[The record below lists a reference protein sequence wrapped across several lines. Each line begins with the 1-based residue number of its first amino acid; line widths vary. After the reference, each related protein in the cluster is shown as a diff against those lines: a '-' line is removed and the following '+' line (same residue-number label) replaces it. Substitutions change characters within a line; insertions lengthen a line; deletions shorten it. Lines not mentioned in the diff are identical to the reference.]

1 MLRYSLVI
9 MPLRP
14 VRSAVFAALAALGL
28 FLALAP
34 NAHASKDTWVA
45 VQSPNFL
52 VLSNAGDKEARKIAD
67 QFEQFREVFRTT
79 FPKLRVDLG
88 KPLIIFAVKNEDSL
102 KLLLPGYWETKGH
115 AHPDGLYAPGEERHF
130 VALRTN
136 VESDNPYQVVYHE
149 YTHALM
155 NLNFRDLPIWFGEGL
170 AEFYGNSTIHE
181 KDVEIGKISAYHL
194 QVLQQNRLIPIDAL
208 LAADAQSPYYNEQ
221 NRVSV
226 FYAESWAIVHY
237 LMLDREARK
246 LQLLNK
252 FLAAWSASGNQIE
265 AAQSTFGD
273 LKKFAQAMEAY
284 VRQPSFYFSRV
295 QTSVRGDPKSYSSRD
310 LPPAELAAYRALFY
324 VHTQRPKESGSSVE
338 EALQADAKLS
348 LAYEAR
354 GILKFTGQDY
364 AAAET
369 DFVHAI
375 ESNSTSFVPYFF
387 EAETQLRR
395 GIPTMEQSAKLT
407 ALLEKAT
414 AMNPQFAP
422 AFAALATVYST
433 SPERL
438 EQAIA
443 VGRKAVDLE
452 PGNLT
457 YAVNF
462 AYVLLNTGKTAD
474 ARVLAGRIRQAARAP
489 TDTSNAEELLVAI
502 GNAEVHDKQMAAL
515 AERAKQAA
523 QEPHSVETVSTTVE
537 ATNSSSAPVVKF
549 DAPPS
554 PGSPAKKSNR
564 IEYAVE
570 GIIASAECNADTA
583 GKVTLTVNRAGMKF
597 QYSSLNQLYVVST
610 AKEDSGQAPACSNW
624 KGRRVRLYFYQTK
637 NRPYAGELNTIQFF

>member
-1 MLRYSLVI
+1 

-14 VRSAVFAALAALGL
+14 VRSTVFVALLTLVL
-28 FLALAP
+28 FVLAP
-34 NAHASKDTWVA
+34 NARASKDTWIA

-136 VESDNPYQVVYHE
+136 VESGNPYQVVYHE

-194 QVLQQNRLIPIDAL
+194 QVLQQNRLIPIDVL

-221 NRVSV
+221 NRVSI

-237 LMLDREARK
+237 LMLDPEARK
-246 LQLLNK
+246 QQLLSK
-252 FLAAWSASGNQIE
+252 FLAAWAASGNQIE

-273 LKKFAQAMEAY
+273 LKRFAQAMEAY
-284 VRQPSFYFSRV
+284 VRQPTFYFSRI

-324 VHTQRPKESGSSVE
+324 VHTQRPNEAGSSLE
-338 EALQADAKLS
+338 EALQADAKLP

-354 GILKFTGQDY
+354 GLLKFTRQDY

-369 DFVHAI
+369 DFAHAI
-375 ESNSTSFVPYFF
+375 ELNSTSFVPYFF

-395 GIPTMEQSAKLT
+395 GIPTTEPAAKLT
-407 ALLEKAT
+407 ASLEKAA

-433 SPERL
+433 NPDTREK
-438 EQAIA
+438 AIA

-474 ARVLAGRIRQAARAP
+474 AKVLAGRIRQAARTP
-489 TDTSNAEELLVAI
+489 TDTTNAEELLVAV

-515 AERAKQAA
+515 AERAKQSA
-523 QEPHSVETVSTTVE
+523 QERHTAVEAASTTVE

-549 DAPPS
+549 DAPS
-554 PGSPAKKSNR
+554 APGAPVKKSNR
-564 IEYAVE
+564 TEYAVE
-570 GIIASAECNADTA
+570 GIIASAECNPDAA

-610 AKEDSGQAPACSNW
+610 AKEDSGQPPACSDW

-637 NRPYAGELNTIQFF
+637 DRPYAGELNTIQFF